1 MKDLKAIELTKSY
14 GMKELFQKISF
25 TIREGEYVGLVGKN
39 GSGKSSLLEIIANK
53 DKPDSGTIETSKDY
67 RIGYLSQAP
76 ELPLEDTIFETVYTG
91 DAPIIQ
97 TVKNYEVALE
107 RLMED
112 SLNSE
117 FQDRFAEA
125 EQKMNAE
132 NAWQVDVQ
140 IKTILNKLGLTNL
153 EQKIGELSGGQQKRV
168 GLAMT
173 LIQSP
178 DLLLLDE
185 PTNHL
190 DMDAILWLEKYLSQ
204 YKGSLLLVTHDRYF
218 LERVTNHM
226 FELQDGGIETYTG
239 NYASYLEQKAE
250 REAIQ
255 KKMNDKQL
263 KLYKSELEWM
273 RKGAKARTTKQ
284 QARINRFE
292 SLEENVSQ
300 TSSDH
305 QLEISLEGSRLGKR
319 VFNLENIALSAGE
332 KHIMNDFSHIF
343 QSEDRMGIVGKN
355 GSGKTTFLKML
366 AGEKD
371 PDSGELIVGETVRI
385 GYYRQIMEPFPEDK
399 RVITYLQ
406 EVAEEAKRKDGTSAS
421 VADLLETF
429 LFPKEMHGSLI
440 RSLSGGEK
448 RRLYLLKLLMTQP
461 NVLLFDEPTNDLDID
476 TLTVLEDYLTTFQGA
491 VLVVSHDRYFLDK
504 VADKL
509 LVIDHPGGPALFYGS
524 MSEYVDW
531 QVIEAKEAKE
541 QDKSVP
547 AKINKSEAKKPVNKE
562 KIKLTY
568 KEQQEWDQLEENITF
583 AEEKAESIK
592 EDMLKNASE
601 YEKLAELQ
609 RELDSLEE
617 DLLHKWERYEYLS
630 QYIEE

>member
-1 MKDLKAIELTKSY
+1 MKDLKAVGLSKTY
-14 GMKELFQKISF
+14 GIKELFENISF

-39 GSGKSSLLEIIANK
+39 GSGKSSLLEIIAGN
-53 DKPDSGTIETSKDY
+53 DTPDSGTIEKSKDY
-67 RIGYLSQAP
+67 RVGYLSQAP
-76 ELPLEDTIFETVYTG
+76 DLPLEDTIFETVYTG

-97 TVKNYEVALE
+97 TVKNYEVALTN
-107 RLMED
+107 LTED
-112 SLNSE
+112 SMNLAV
-117 FQDRFAEA
+117 QDAFTEA
-125 EQKMNAE
+125 EQNMNAE
-132 NAWQVDVQ
+132 NAWQADVQ
-140 IKTILNKLGLTNL
+140 IKTILNKLGLSDLN
-153 EQKIGELSGGQQKRV
+153 QKIGELSGGQQKRV

-190 DMDAILWLEKYLSQ
+190 DMEAILWLEKYLSQ

-226 FELQDGGIETYTG
+226 FELQDGSIETYTG
-239 NYASYLEQKAE
+239 NYASYLEQKSE

-255 KKMNDKQL
+255 RKMNDKQL

-284 QARINRFE
+284 QARIHRFD
-292 SLEENVSQ
+292 SLEKGVSQ
-300 TSSDH
+300 TSADT

-319 VFNLENIALSAGE
+319 VFNLEHIKLSAGQKE
-332 KHIMNDFSHIF
+332 IMQDFSHIF
-343 QSEDRMGIVGKN
+343 QSEDRIGIVGKN

-366 AGEKD
+366 AGEKE
-371 PDSGELIVGETVRI
+371 PDSGKLITGETVRI

-406 EVAEEAKRKDGTSAS
+406 EVAEEAKRIDGTTAS

-429 LFPKEMHGSLI
+429 LFPKETHGSLI

-476 TLTVLEDYLTTFQGA
+476 TLTVLEDYLTTFNGA

-504 VADKL
+504 VADRL
-509 LVIDHPGGPALFYGS
+509 LVIDHPDGPAMFYGN
-524 MSEYVDW
+524 MSEKVEWEVADS
-531 QVIEAKEAKE
+531 KEREKNASTKT
-541 QDKSVP
+541 
-547 AKINKSEAKKPVNKE
+547 KKVVHKE
-562 KIKLTY
+562 KEVKTKEKEKMTY
-568 KEQQEWDQLEENITF
+568 KEKQEWDQIERKILEE
-583 AEEKAESIK
+583 EEKVEAIK
-592 EDMLKNASE
+592 ENMNLHASE
-601 YEKLAELQ
+601 FEKLAELQ
-609 RELDSLEE
+609 EELQALELDLKK
-617 DLLHKWERYEYLS
+617 KWERYEYLS
-630 QYIEE
+630 QFVEE

>member
-1 MKDLKAIELTKSY
+1 MKDLKAVGLSKTY
-14 GMKELFQKISF
+14 GIKELFENISF

-39 GSGKSSLLEIIANK
+39 GSGKSSLLEIIAGN
-53 DKPDSGTIETSKDY
+53 DTPDSGTIEKSKDY
-67 RIGYLSQAP
+67 RVGYLSQAP
-76 ELPLEDTIFETVYTG
+76 DLPLEDTIFETVYTG

-97 TVKNYEVALE
+97 TVKNYEVALTN
-107 RLMED
+107 LTED
-112 SLNSE
+112 SMNLAV
-117 FQDRFAEA
+117 QDAFTEA
-125 EQKMNAE
+125 EQNMNAE
-132 NAWQVDVQ
+132 NAWQADVQ
-140 IKTILNKLGLTNL
+140 IKTILNKLGLSDLN
-153 EQKIGELSGGQQKRV
+153 QKIGELSGGQQKRV

-190 DMDAILWLEKYLSQ
+190 DMEAILWLEKYLSQ

-226 FELQDGGIETYTG
+226 FELQDGSIETYTG
-239 NYASYLEQKAE
+239 NYASYLEQKSE

-255 KKMNDKQL
+255 RKMNDKQL

-284 QARINRFE
+284 QARIHRFD
-292 SLEENVSQ
+292 SLEKGVSQ
-300 TSSDH
+300 TSADT

-319 VFNLENIALSAGE
+319 VFNLEHIKLSAGQKE
-332 KHIMNDFSHIF
+332 IMQDFSHIF
-343 QSEDRMGIVGKN
+343 QSEDRIGIVGKN

-366 AGEKD
+366 AGEKE
-371 PDSGELIVGETVRI
+371 PDSGKLITGETVRI

-406 EVAEEAKRKDGTSAS
+406 EVAEEAKRIDGTTAS

-429 LFPKEMHGSLI
+429 LFPKETHGSLI

-476 TLTVLEDYLTTFQGA
+476 TLTVLEDYLTTFNGA

-504 VADKL
+504 VADRL
-509 LVIDHPGGPALFYGS
+509 LVIDHPDGPAMFYGN
-524 MSEYVDW
+524 MSEYVEWEVADS
-531 QVIEAKEAKE
+531 KEREKNASTKT
-541 QDKSVP
+541 
-547 AKINKSEAKKPVNKE
+547 KKVVHKE
-562 KIKLTY
+562 KEVKTKDKEKMTY
-568 KEQQEWDQLEENITF
+568 KEKQEWDQIERKILEE
-583 AEEKAESIK
+583 EEKVEAIK
-592 EDMLKNASE
+592 ENMNLHASE
-601 YEKLAELQ
+601 FEKLAELQ
-609 RELDSLEE
+609 EELQALELDLKK
-617 DLLHKWERYEYLS
+617 KWERYEYLS
-630 QYIEE
+630 QFVEE